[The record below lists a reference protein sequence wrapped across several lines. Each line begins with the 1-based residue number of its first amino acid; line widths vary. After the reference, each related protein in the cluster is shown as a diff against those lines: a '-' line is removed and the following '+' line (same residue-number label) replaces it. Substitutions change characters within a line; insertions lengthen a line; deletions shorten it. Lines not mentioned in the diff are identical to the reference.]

1 MMPLQV
7 PLTSAAC
14 SDQTRERCDDQNAN
28 QQLNPRRPGAVLQ
41 HRSACLRKRSARQ
54 KDAYSRK
61 QLHAVVSFLPNS
73 ILIDVCRGV
82 CKNTAETAQ
91 HFRTHVAKRD
101 RHVIA
106 KLDKVATDTS
116 WQGQI
121 DVGKSA
127 FAVRADMFFPSNQDD
142 YVAVQHEIAMTCLR
156 LFGEN
161 ALKFVFLSR
170 KSA

>member
-1 MMPLQV
+1 M
-7 PLTSAAC
+7 
-14 SDQTRERCDDQNAN
+14 
-28 QQLNPRRPGAVLQ
+28 
-41 HRSACLRKRSARQ
+41 
-54 KDAYSRK
+54 
-61 QLHAVVSFLPNS
+61 
-73 ILIDVCRGV
+73 
-82 CKNTAETAQ
+82 
-91 HFRTHVAKRD
+91 AKRD